1 MVYAICTDGM
11 DADQLEAFEET
22 IGQRVDPEK
31 EALKA
36 LKAFQE
42 AAGMVVE
49 NPDAPVSGFRKGADG
64 NLVPWEAEGK
74 DEEIP
79 GSFMGM

>member
-1 MVYAICTDGM
+1 M
-11 DADQLEAFEET
+11 DADKLEIFDEQ
-22 IGQRVDPEK
+22 IGMKVDPEK

-42 AAGMVVE
+42 SAGME
-49 NPDAPVSGFRKGADG
+49 IDNPDAPVAPDAKSLASM
-64 NLVPWEAEGK
+64 K

-79 GSFMGM
+79 GSWMGGGQ